1 MHNKHKTITRVSPAH
16 RRTSIMTTGFGELPH
31 IVPDQIQTRSNV
43 YFLLDNITL
52 IRNKT
57 YLQLS
62 TPTIPFQLLS
72 FCVFL
77 CCLGLFPR
85 AAVRACPVFWRR
97 INMAQLNDCA
107 ELKVSAELNA
117 WLTLEMTQRCLS
129 GDQLWFH
136 THTYTYT
143 RFCGERSSSGVC
155 EEWNSRQAKC

>member
-1 MHNKHKTITRVSPAH
+1 M
-16 RRTSIMTTGFGELPH
+16 SIMTTGFRELPH
-31 IVPDQIQTRSNV
+31 TVPDQIQTRSNV
-43 YFLLDNITL
+43 YFMLANITL

-57 YLQLS
+57 YWQLS
-62 TPTIPFQLLS
+62 TPIIPFQLLS
-72 FCVFL
+72 FGVFL
-77 CCLGLFPR
+77 CCFGLFAW

-136 THTYTYT
+136 THTHTHT
-143 RFCGERSSSGVC
+143 HTHSSAVNAAARVC
-155 EEWNSRQAKC
+155 VKSEIPNRLNAKANLLLHTTHWQ